1 MRLSDTRCL
10 ADSSI
15 LIMRSAVVPDSLQTP
30 LTALPNT
37 CDASLAIAK
46 VEPLRL
52 SQFPGDFVRY
62 NKYNCELPHF
72 CLV

>member
-1 MRLSDTRCL
+1 
-10 ADSSI
+10 
-15 LIMRSAVVPDSLQTP
+15 MRSAVVPDSIQTP

-52 SQFPGDFVRY
+52 SQFRI
-62 NKYNCELPHF
+62 E
-72 CLV
+72 